1 MTTEQAELEI
11 LRLQEVIAKNKR
23 SEVPKPLE
31 NPDFTSLIE
40 IAKNHIEEISNDGFS
55 DEDSDH
61 WFYEAVME
69 AVYGNKVWE
78 WINKNSR

>member
-11 LRLQEVIAKNKR
+11 LRLQEVIARNKR
-23 SEVPKPLE
+23 LEVPKPLE

-40 IAKNHIEEISNDGFS
+40 IAKNHIEAISNNGFS

-69 AVYGNKVWE
+69 CVYGKSVWK
-78 WINKNSR
+78 WINNKTE